1 MQMPMPIFD
10 AARHAIL
17 GAEVQPHRGEQRPS
31 VLIVDPD
38 PRCQDFCRQ
47 ILGEAGFE
55 VGQAAGSAEAQ
66 DLIEQR
72 PPDVILVDAAA
83 CHGDV
88 RAWAH
93 CLKASPSTRDVPLI
107 LIAPADNPAEATAD
121 LDAGVDDCIET
132 VSCCCAFARP
142 RGFGNIAGRSSPC
155 GSCAGSRLGC
165 GACFWTSRARWPE

>member
-10 AARHAIL
+10 AARNVIP
-17 GAEVQPHRGEQRPS
+17 GAEAQPHRGEQRPS

-38 PRCQDFCRQ
+38 PRCQDICRQ

-88 RAWAH
+88 RAWVH
-93 CLKASPSTRDVPLI
+93 CLKASPLTRDVPLI

-121 LDAGVDDCIET
+121 LDVGVDDCITKPIREGELLLR
-132 VSCCCAFARP
+132 VRSAARLRQHRREELASREL
-142 RGFGNIAGRSSPC
+142 RGEQ
-155 GSCAGSRLGC
+155 
-165 GACFWTSRARWPE
+165 ARM